1 MLPYPKKVE
10 IHKFEKEG
18 KKFLLD
24 VHRSISMEISDIWNE
39 ILDLVDGRSSEAI
52 LEQLSGKYPKDLL
65 IEAIEQLE
73 KDGLLVPEEGLP
85 VPKEVKIPEEPKIPI
100 NAMDFNVSHDC
111 TMRCKYC
118 YGGGGTYRGPRQLM
132 SKDVA
137 RRAVDFFVEHSG
149 RYKECEI
156 IFFGGEPLMNMPV
169 IRFVVDYARKK
180 FSDKGKRIRL
190 RLFPNTC

>member
-100 NAMDFNVSHDC
+100 NAMDFNVSHNEVQVLLRRRRDVQRSQTAYEQGC
-111 TMRCKYC
+111 CEEGRGLFRRTLREIQGMRDNIL
-118 YGGGGTYRGPRQLM
+118 RG
-132 SKDVA
+132 
-137 RRAVDFFVEHSG
+137 RAIDEHAG
-149 RYKECEI
+149 
-156 IFFGGEPLMNMPV
+156 
-169 IRFVVDYARKK
+169 
-180 FSDKGKRIRL
+180 DKVRSRL
-190 RLFPNTC
+190 RKEEVL